1 MRRYAFCLLVLCICA
16 VPTVARAITTCDSTY
31 AQDIARQGYHY
42 LDVHNYNDARMAA
55 GQLALYA
62 KNCDDPKVGYPSVV
76 YSAYIGSAAFHG
88 LGDDG
93 RAAQALKMG
102 LMVLDVLKKDGG
114 YAPLYN
120 AMQPKF
126 IDLAREIK
134 PVAAAAPAAPA
145 PPAQAPVSP

>member
-1 MRRYAFCLLVLCICA
+1 MKRYAFWLLALCIWA
-16 VPTVARAITTCDSTY
+16 IPASARAITTCDSSY

-42 LDVHNYNDARMAA
+42 LDARNWNDARMAA

-88 LGDDG
+88 MGDDG

-114 YAPLYN
+114 YAPLYD
-120 AMQPKF
+120 AMEPKF
-126 IDLAREIK
+126 IDLEREIK
-134 PVAAAAPAAPA
+134 PVTAAAPAAAAPA
-145 PPAQAPVSP
+145 PVSP